1 VSKSREE
8 RTYSLGEIAKHVGGE
23 LSGSSDVAIRGVAG
37 LDEADADELT
47 FLHHPKYRP
56 ALATTRAAAV
66 LVAPGVECPDHLAAI
81 RVDDPYVAVTRAL
94 FLFDPGLPEVVGVHP
109 TAVVADD
116 VEIGPEAGVG
126 PHAVV
131 EAGAVVGART
141 KIGAGSYVSTQA
153 ALGEDCYLFP
163 RVFVGRGCIL
173 GNRVWVHP
181 GAVIGADGFG
191 YARAEGEYRKIPQ
204 IGIVEVGD
212 DVEIG
217 ANACIDRA
225 TVGKTTLGRGTKI
238 DNLVQIAH
246 NVAVAEDAALAAQSG
261 VAGSTRIGKGAR
273 LGGQAGLVGH
283 ITIGDGASIGAQA
296 GVIGDVPAAVTVSG
310 YPARPHGEAMRIE
323 AAIRRLPE
331 LLRRIRALE
340 KGAGKER
347 EGRDA
352 P

>member
-1 VSKSREE
+1 VSGARAEE
-8 RTYSLGEIAKHVGGE
+8 RTYSLLEIAQHVGGE
-23 LSGSSDVAIRGVAG
+23 LSGSPQLPVRGVAG
-37 LDEADADELT
+37 LDEAAEDEIS
-47 FLHHPKYRP
+47 FLHHPRYRA

-66 LVAPGVECPDHLAAI
+66 LVAPGVECPARLAAI
-81 RVDDPYVAVTRAL
+81 RVPDPYAAVSRL
-94 FLFDPGLPEVVGVHP
+94 LVLFDPGPPEVPGVHP
-109 TAVVADD
+109 TAVVAADA
-116 VEIGPEAGVG
+116 VIGEGAGIGPY
-126 PHAVV
+126 AVV
-131 EAGAVVGART
+131 EAGVRIGARSRV
-141 KIGAGSYVSTQA
+141 GAGSHVSTGA
-153 ALGEDCYLFP
+153 SLGEDCYLFP
-163 RVFVGRGCIL
+163 RVFVGRGCVL
-173 GNRVWVHP
+173 GDRVRVHP

-191 YARAEGEYRKIPQ
+191 YAHIEGRYRKIPQ

-225 TVGKTTLGRGTKI
+225 TVGRTRIGRGTKI

-246 NVAVAEDAALAAQSG
+246 NVAIAEDAALAAQSG

-296 GVIGDVPAAVTVSG
+296 GVIGDVPAGVTVSG
-310 YPARPHGEAMRIE
+310 YPARPHGDAMRIE

-331 LLRRIRALE
+331 VVRRLRALE
-340 KGAGKER
+340 RGGR
-347 EGRDA
+347 TQEGGET